1 MLCYLLKMLLLPL
14 NYFVNHLKHSIKW
27 ILFKTDTIFD
37 KRFKCTHLNIIKI
50 VCFSTQAR
58 KDTGLTNSI

>member
-1 MLCYLLKMLLLPL
+1 MLLLPL
-14 NYFVNHLKHSIKW
+14 NYFVNNLKHLIKW

-37 KRFKCTHLNIIKI
+37 KRFKCAHLNIIKI

-58 KDTGLTNSI
+58 KDTG

>member
-1 MLCYLLKMLLLPL
+1 MLCYSLKMLLLPL

-37 KRFKCTHLNIIKI
+37 KRFKCTHLNIKKI

-58 KDTGLTNSI
+58 KDTG

>member
-1 MLCYLLKMLLLPL
+1 MLLLPL

-58 KDTGLTNSI
+58 KDTG